1 MIDRIYIPT
10 YKRHDNQVTWNNLPK
25 EYQKK
30 VVMVVQKQEMDLY
43 DYDCDFLPV
52 DNEIGI
58 AKTREIISHYAG
70 TERYSV
76 LDDDITFI
84 RRNEK
89 YFERVRIDTRTK
101 NEYPPYGE
109 QADWKQYGKWIETN
123 DSNMS
128 GANRIMNKKDFDDM
142 YTIFHSW
149 MDDGIFHCGHRRAQY
164 PPAYRYRDNAFFNSA
179 HHIDGKVLSEFI
191 DDIDWT
197 YCEVGEDAHFMLE
210 YLTRGYCNRR
220 SDEFGFQADNYQ
232 EGGCSVFRD
241 AKYHNR
247 EHEKLRKK
255 FPDFV
260 ISKER
265 MAQGKHGKN
274 IGMINE
280 FSYKTLKAFSYGKKQ
295 KLINGD

>member
-1 MIDRIYIPT
+1 
-10 YKRHDNQVTWNNLPK
+10 
-25 EYQKK
+25 
-30 VVMVVQKQEMDLY
+30 
-43 DYDCDFLPV
+43 
-52 DNEIGI
+52 
-58 AKTREIISHYAG
+58 
-70 TERYSV
+70 
-76 LDDDITFI
+76 
-84 RRNEK
+84 
-89 YFERVRIDTRTK
+89 
-101 NEYPPYGE
+101 
-109 QADWKQYGKWIETN
+109 
-123 DSNMS
+123 
-128 GANRIMNKKDFDDM
+128 
-142 YTIFHSW
+142 
-149 MDDGIFHCGHRRAQY
+149 
-164 PPAYRYRDNAFFNSA
+164 
-179 HHIDGKVLSEFI
+179 
-191 DDIDWT
+191 
-197 YCEVGEDAHFMLE
+197 MLE

-280 FSYKTLKAFSYGKKQ
+280 FSYKTLKAYSYGKKQ